1 MSFQLDLFWSFRS
14 PYSYLATPRLVAMQR
29 DFDVDIT
36 VRPVYPIALRIPG
49 FFKKVNPLWPPYL
62 LRDCARIAEMNG
74 LPFAWPWPDPI
85 VQDLATME
93 IAAEQPYIHRLTRLG
108 VAANRRGRG
117 LAFIDEVSR
126 LIFGGVKGW
135 YEGDHLVRAATRAGL
150 DLAELDAAI
159 TADPVGHETAIEAN
173 EAAQRAAGHWGVP
186 LMVFRGEPFFGQDR
200 LDVLFW
206 RMQQAGLGRR
216 ATSGTSA

>member
-1 MSFQLDLFWSFRS
+1 MTFGVDVFWSFRS
-14 PYSYLATPRLVAMQR
+14 PYSYLATQRLVELQR
-29 DFDVDIT
+29 DYDLTIA

-62 LRDCARIAEMNG
+62 LSDCARIADMNG
-74 LPFAWPWPDPI
+74 IPFAWPSPDPI
-85 VQDLATME
+85 VQDFANME

-108 VAANRRGRG
+108 VAASRRGRG

-135 YEGDHLVRAATRAGL
+135 HEGEHLAQAASRAGL
-150 DLAELDAAI
+150 DLAALDAAI
-159 TADPVGHETAIEAN
+159 TADPAGHEAEIEGN
-173 EAAQRAAGHWGVP
+173 EAAQKAAGHWGVP

-200 LDVLFW
+200 LDVLLW
-206 RMQQAGLGRR
+206 RMKKVGLSRR
-216 ATSGTSA
+216 LS

>member
-14 PYSYLATPRLVAMQR
+14 PYSYLATPRLVEMR
-29 DFDVDIT
+29 RNFDIDVV

-74 LPFAWPWPDPI
+74 IPFAWPSPDPI
-85 VQDLATME
+85 VQDLATLE
-93 IAAEQPYIHRLTRLG
+93 IAAEQPHIHRLTRLG
-108 VAANRRGRG
+108 VAANRRDRG

-126 LIFGGVKGW
+126 LIFGGVRGW
-135 YEGDHLVRAATRAGL
+135 HEGDPLERAAARAGL

-159 TADPVGHETAIEAN
+159 TADPASHETEIEDN
-173 EAAQRAAGHWGVP
+173 EAAQKAAGHWGVP

-200 LDVLFW
+200 LDVLLW
-206 RMQQAGLGRR
+206 RMQKAGLGRR
-216 ATSGTSA
+216 A